1 MLKVYLL
8 LQSRVT
14 ETEGGWE
21 KEWKREG
28 GYFSCLL
35 VHATEAPCSG
45 ASGPGGSRPL
55 GSSQVW
61 PVGGG
66 NSGTWAR
73 TCCVYDLI
81 KSKSENK
88 IKGGKK
94 ETARRACVFLMG
106 RLRCSTLS
114 FSLGR
119 TNSWRTL
126 IYFPGDRKELRFQLS
141 LFISAAL
148 PPTSSLS
155 TLSYSVSMDDQKPLF
170 IFSDITE
177 TMLRHPTSTAFPNR
191 DLPDVAPRGVCP
203 YCQPH
208 TCHWNTLAFSSLP
221 PPKGACPH
229 CQPWTLTLISPKR
242 VYDSLAQLSLAD
254 FNFWVISL
262 DIFSMFTFYLLAS
275 NSINFY
281 VFIVR
286 SV

>member
-1 MLKVYLL
+1 MLQKPPVVGPVGLVGADPWDPARSGL
-8 LQSRVT
+8 WVAGTLGLELAPAGSMIWSKANQKT
-14 ETEGGWE
+14 
-21 KEWKREG
+21 KLREG
-28 GYFSCLL
+28 
-35 VHATEAPCSG
+35 
-45 ASGPGGSRPL
+45 R
-55 GSSQVW
+55 
-61 PVGGG
+61 
-66 NSGTWAR
+66 
-73 TCCVYDLI
+73 
-81 KSKSENK
+81 
-88 IKGGKK
+88 KK

-106 RLRCSTLS
+106 RLRCSMLS

-119 TNSWRTL
+119 TNSWRAM

-148 PPTSSLS
+148 PPTSFLS
-155 TLSYSVSMDDQKPLF
+155 TLSYSVSTDDQKPLF

-191 DLPDVAPRGVCP
+191 DLPDVAPRGACP
-203 YCQPH
+203 HCQPH

-242 VYDSLAQLSLAD
+242 VYDSLAQVSLAD